1 MVKYRLVDTL
11 LYQSEEGAVERKFII
26 GDETLWA
33 SRKVVAEIFATT
45 GPNISMHFENIVREG
60 ELEKMKCS
68 DRFKTSCSSQIT
80 TNLMRK
86 LKSFYYNMNQLLL
99 YEY

>member
-1 MVKYRLVDTL
+1 MRRWV
-11 LYQSEEGAVERKFII
+11 EGKFIV

-60 ELEKMKCS
+60 ELEE
-68 DRFKTSCSSQIT
+68 I
-80 TNLMRK
+80 K
-86 LKSFYYNMNQLLL
+86 LPRLVEAVDFLDCFLGIH
-99 YEY
+99 